1 MSPEVAQRQMDD
13 TELADAAL
21 NLNVVLGDGS
31 RESGGYH
38 EETSLTS
45 AVPTLERIASEIKNQ
60 YEITYTLPAGTEP
73 SDRLQVTTRR
83 KNVTLR
89 APRKIAN

>member
-1 MSPEVAQRQMDD
+1 MAHQLTAS
-13 TELADAAL
+13 
-21 NLNVVLGDGS
+21 VVGFAVM
-31 RESGGYH
+31 
-38 EETSLTS
+38 ETSLTS

-60 YEITYTLPAGTEP
+60 YEIAYRLPAGTEP

-89 APRKIAN
+89 APENRELMVEASSAPARWSLLRRMEAA